1 MIFVLDIL
9 YLNKLRLV
17 AVEELNKANREKQ
30 LLLDKIQQLE
40 AVNKLG
46 LVIEFLFFFFLWLNY
61 LINNWLQ
68 LYLF

>member
-46 LVIEFLFFFFLWLNY
+46 LVIEFFFFVVK
-61 LINNWLQ
+61 
-68 LYLF
+68 LFNK

>member
-46 LVIEFLFFFFLWLNY
+46 LVIDFFFFCVINY
-61 LINNWLQ
+61 LINN
-68 LYLF
+68 

>member
-46 LVIEFLFFFFLWLNY
+46 LVIDFFFFCVINY

-68 LYLF
+68 IYLF

>member
-46 LVIEFLFFFFLWLNY
+46 FVFVFFFFFFLVVK
-61 LINNWLQ
+61 
-68 LYLF
+68 LFNK

>member
-46 LVIEFLFFFFLWLNY
+46 LVIEFLFFFLWLNY

>member
-9 YLNKLRLV
+9 YLNKLRLL

-46 LVIEFLFFFFLWLNY
+46 LVIEFLFFFFG
-61 LINNWLQ
+61 
-68 LYLF
+68 

>member
-46 LVIEFLFFFFLWLNY
+46 LVIEFLFFFFVVK
-61 LINNWLQ
+61 
-68 LYLF
+68 LFNK

>member
-46 LVIEFLFFFFLWLNY
+46 LVIEFLFFLFLVK
-61 LINNWLQ
+61 
-68 LYLF
+68 LFNK